1 MDQYINAIQQSVAQ
15 NNAWSAEQAQKQ
27 MDFQREMSNTAH
39 QREIADLKAAG
50 LNPVLSAKL
59 GGASTPNGAMA
70 SGDTSGTSALV
81 DLLQLS
87 LETANSAAGAAR
99 AAAST
104 VQDNSASNIEGITQE
119 QAAGA
124 DLWHNGDK
132 DTPGSRDWLT
142 NIGRY
147 VPAAYRWV
155 VGAAIA
161 LGDFVNSSP
170 ENIRA
175 AEDANGKL
183 NGTYRHESHPSNTE
197 DGKKVPFIARV
208 LAPFLPKNYEGLS
221 NYLHE
226 SSNSKLVP
234 KGSRKASPFVHSAKQ
249 SQLKY

>member
-70 SGDTSGTSALV
+70 TGDTSGTSALV

-87 LETANSAAGAAR
+87 METANSAAGAAR

-104 VQDNSASNIEGITQE
+104 VQDNSASNIEGLTEE
-119 QAAGA
+119 QASGA

-147 VPAAYRWV
+147 VPAAWRWI
-155 VGAAIA
+155 VGAATA

-170 ENIRA
+170 GAIQA
-175 AEDANGKL
+175 AQDASDKLSGRYHRHTEDV
-183 NGTYRHESHPSNTE
+183 E

-208 LAPFLPKNYEGLS
+208 FAPFLPKHYEGLS

-226 SSNSKLVP
+226 SSNSKLSS
-234 KGSRKASPFVHSAKQ
+234 KGSRMASPIVHSAKQ
-249 SQLKY
+249 SHYKN